1 MFSPIQMS
9 IKGLDINSTEASRQS
24 LLEIIKM
31 QRMVNKDF
39 KRLLTVTDEEV
50 DTIYRFAV
58 RTEDSEILSK

>member
-1 MFSPIQMS
+1 MS